1 MLSAIHLSFS
11 TMSVFLFS
19 ADSRNDGAPLAGID
33 VNRKCGFNI
42 LSLGAKKNL
51 FSFFAK
57 NQNFGETGGAT
68 TLSATTFSVTTLS
81 ILC

>member
-1 MLSAIHLSFS
+1 MLSVIP
-11 TMSVFLFS
+11 V
-19 ADSRNDGAPLAGID
+19 SRNDGAPLAGID

-57 NQNFGETGGAT
+57 KNQNFGETEGAT